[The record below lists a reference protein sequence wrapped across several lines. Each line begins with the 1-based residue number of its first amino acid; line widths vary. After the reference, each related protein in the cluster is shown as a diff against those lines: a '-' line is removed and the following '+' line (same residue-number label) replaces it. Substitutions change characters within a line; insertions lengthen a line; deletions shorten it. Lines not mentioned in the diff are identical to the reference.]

1 MSGELKVQAEARST
15 QTPLDKDKGNP
26 KGHIA
31 RTEGNPKGPQR
42 VGRVIPKV
50 VLVLDMASRLVL
62 LRYYMQVR
70 GHTLW
75 KVPER
80 STNSCRTTPLSG
92 GSRGLLQIPTMTH
105 QFSR

>member
-31 RTEGNPKGPQR
+31 CTEGNPKGPER

-62 LRYYMQVR
+62 LHYAMQVR